1 MTITSR
7 ALFLGLCTTTLAL
20 ASGCGDDE
28 TQVSPSGTAA
38 TTGTTSSTTSSSSA
52 GGAGGDGGNGGNG
65 GNGAGGSG
73 TGGDPGCQPVGTQA
87 LRVDLVLAI
96 DNSRSM
102 ADKQE
107 ILALTIPDLV
117 QAFTNPRCVDAQ
129 GNPVAQ
135 QPADHTQPCPNAA
148 SSREFEPVFD
158 MHIGIVSSS
167 IGGHGADSCP
177 DAQGNSN
184 DHGHLL
190 SRAPGGGMV
199 ATYEDKGFLAW
210 DPGCQLDPKGE
221 TSPAAFIEN
230 VRLSV
235 LGVDQIGCGYES
247 QLESWY
253 RFLVD
258 PIPYDTI
265 PVINGI
271 ATPTGIDDVLLQQ
284 RVDFLRPDS
293 LLAIVM
299 LTDEN
304 DCSTKEFGQ
313 FYYAGQLFLNG
324 NPFHLPRARQECQ
337 VDPNDPCCKSC
348 GLAPGACPPDPTCG
362 SPLTPIE
369 DQPGVRCWDQKRR
382 FGIDFL
388 YPSQRYVNALTL
400 PAIDPSSVD
409 LSGPQTVP
417 NPIFSDLNPNDP
429 ITTVRGPELVFLA
442 GVVGVPWQDI
452 ARDPSDISQGY
463 KNAIELNE
471 PNGNGVNA
479 WDIALGDPAS
489 YISPLD
495 PLMVESADPRSGVN
509 PVTGDP
515 IVTSADPLG
524 NPINGHDFANPERT
538 DLQYA
543 CIFPLLTPKD
553 CSDPNLSSCDC
564 NDPTNDSPLCE
575 NDPMNGGQP
584 TRQVRG
590 KAYPGTRE
598 LQVLKG
604 VGEQGVVASI
614 CAVQTENPSQSDFGY
629 RPAVR
634 AIIDA
639 TRSRL
644 AP

>member
-1 MTITSR
+1 MTIPSR

-20 ASGCGDDE
+20 APGCGDDE
-28 TQVSPSGTAA
+28 TEVAPSGTTAT
-38 TTGTTSSTTSSSSA
+38 TTGTTSSTTGTSSSSA
-52 GGAGGDGGNGGNG
+52 GGAGGGGGNGGNG
-65 GNGAGGSG
+65 GNG
-73 TGGDPGCQPVGTQA
+73 GDPGCHPPGDQA

-129 GNPVAQ
+129 GNPVPQ
-135 QPADHTQPCPNAA
+135 QPADHTQDCPNAA

-167 IGGHGADSCP
+167 IGGHGADVCP
-177 DAQGNSN
+177 DGVGNSN
-184 DHGHLL
+184 DRGHLL
-190 SRAPGGGMV
+190 SRAPGGGTV

-210 DPGCQLDPKGE
+210 DPGCQLDPNGE
-221 TSPAAFIEN
+221 TDPAPFIEN
-230 VRLSV
+230 VRLAV
-235 LGVDQIGCGYES
+235 LGVDQVGCGFES

-253 RFLVD
+253 RFLID
-258 PIPYDTI
+258 PSPYQSI
-265 PVINGI
+265 PVINGG
-271 ATPTGIDDVLLQQ
+271 ATPTGVDDVLLQQ

-293 LLAIVM
+293 LLTIVM

-304 DCSTKEFGQ
+304 DCSTKEYGQ
-313 FYYAGQLFLNG
+313 FYLAGQAAING
-324 NPFHLPRARQECQ
+324 NPYHLPRSRQECQ
-337 VDPNDPCCKSC
+337 VNPADPCCKSC
-348 GLAPGACPPDPTCG
+348 GQSPGACPVDPTCAN
-362 SPLTPIE
+362 PLSQVE
-369 DQPGVRCWDQKRR
+369 DQLALRCWDQKRR

-388 YPSQRYVNALTL
+388 YPFQRYVNALTL
-400 PAIDPSSVD
+400 PMIDPTSAD
-409 LSGPQTVP
+409 LLGPQTVP

-429 ITTVRGPELVFLA
+429 ITTVRDPGLVFLA

-452 ARDPSDISQGY
+452 ARDAGDISQGY
-463 KNAIELNE
+463 KNALELNE
-471 PNGNGVNA
+471 PNVNGFNA
-479 WDIALGDPAS
+479 WDITIGDPAS
-489 YISPLD
+489 YVAPLD
-495 PLMVESADPRSGVN
+495 PLMVESTNPRSGVN
-509 PVTGDP
+509 PVTGDA

-524 NPINGHDFANPERT
+524 NSINGHEYSNPEHG

-543 CIFPLLTPKD
+543 CIFPLLTPRDCSDLSLTVCD
-553 CSDPNLSSCDC
+553 CSDPS
-564 NDPTNDSPLCE
+564 NDSPLCE
-575 NDPMNGGQP
+575 NDPMNGNLP
-584 TRQVRG
+584 TKQVRG

-598 LQVLKG
+598 LQVLQG

-614 CAVQTENPSQSDFGY
+614 CAVQTQNPSQSDYGY